1 MIDTGFALRSYIQIY
16 FEKMRE
22 PDPQYAPNAPYLGIM
37 PWKLEK
43 QNLIAGNTF
52 PKLSPTQGT
61 SA

>member
-37 PWKLEK
+37 PWKLKK

-52 PKLSPTQGT
+52 PK
-61 SA
+61 